1 LFLEGILIKEIMTKE
16 KDMKFTN
23 WFHYFWKVSLCGLA
37 SKIAQILLEVALLYI
52 IAVNW
57 RKSSK

>member
-1 LFLEGILIKEIMTKE
+1 MFSPGKL
-16 KDMKFTN
+16 
-23 WFHYFWKVSLCGLA
+23 VSK
-37 SKIAQILLEVALLYI
+37 SAQILLEVALLYI